1 MRTTITLD
9 ADVEVLLKK
18 AMSEKDLSFKELVN
32 EGLRR
37 GLTAKPN
44 ARVPF
49 RQKTYALGGEESFR
63 WDKSLAIAAALEDE
77 ELIRKLA
84 AGK

>member
-9 ADVEVLLKK
+9 PDVEVMVKR
-18 AMSEKDLSFKELVN
+18 AMKESDSSFKDAIN
-32 EGLRR
+32 NALRR
-37 GLTAKPN
+37 GLSEERRAK
-44 ARVPF
+44 VPF
-49 RQKTYALGGEESFR
+49 VQKTYRLGAKEGFD

-84 AGK
+84 LGK